1 MFRLNAAGLAI
12 YLVSAVGAW
21 LVWRRIDIAAHRKR
35 LALQLWGW
43 QLMANAIW
51 PSLLFGL
58 RSTTAGLGAAA
69 LSAAAVAATVGTFW
83 PLGRGAALLLLPRLA
98 WTVFA
103 SYLLFRVWSLNPV

>member
-1 MFRLNAAGLAI
+1 MA
-12 YLVSAVGAW
+12 AW

-43 QLMANAIW
+43 QLMANAVW

-69 LSAAAVAATVGTFW
+69 FSAAAVAATVGTFW

-98 WTVFA
+98 WTVFV